1 MQFCVSCGNMYYLR
15 LIEENSDSLV
25 YYCRK
30 CGHEENVV
38 TEDNMCVSRID
49 LTHQGHDFSHLI
61 NKYTK
66 LDPTLPRTK
75 NIKCPNS
82 ECPSNKDSEAER
94 QERDILY
101 IRYNDTDMKYVY
113 LCALCDR
120 VWTLEN

>member
-30 CGHEENVV
+30 CGHEESVI

-49 LTHQGHDFSHLI
+49 LTHQGNDFSHMI

-82 ECPSNKDSEAER
+82 ECLSNREDENER
-94 QERDILY
+94 RERDILY
-101 IRYNDTDMKYVY
+101 LRYNDTDMKYVY
-113 LCALCDR
+113 ICALCDR
-120 VWTLEN
+120 VWTLE